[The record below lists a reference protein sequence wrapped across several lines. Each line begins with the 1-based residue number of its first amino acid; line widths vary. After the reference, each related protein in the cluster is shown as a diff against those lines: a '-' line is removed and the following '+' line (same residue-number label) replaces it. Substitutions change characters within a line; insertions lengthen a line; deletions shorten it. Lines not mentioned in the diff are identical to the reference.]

1 MNLAASM
8 LERLEARGAVPF
20 LEGDGGEH
28 GAAELAARARGVAE
42 ALRRAGVEPGA
53 RVVLCL
59 PKGPALVSCHV
70 GVLAAGAVATP
81 LNPAY
86 PEPALASLVRRAAPA
101 LGIADAGFCA
111 RARALVPDIPWWCA
125 EGPAPEGCSALP
137 AAPGSSAA
145 VPRDDDDPALLVFT
159 SGTTGSPKGV
169 PLTHGNLRSNLVAL
183 QRVWEWSER
192 DRLLHVLPVFHLHG
206 LGVALYGSLL
216 AGSAVVLHQRFEP
229 ERVLAEARSARI
241 SLLMAVPTMLH
252 RLLEAS
258 ERRPDARL
266 SGLRALISG
275 SAPLAPALFEGFRQ
289 RFGLEPVERYGMS
302 ETLMNASNPVHGAR
316 KPGSVGPA
324 LPGVELRLR
333 EPVEGRGE
341 VEVRGPNVFRGY
353 WNDAEATAAAFD
365 GAWFRSGDLGRFDDD
380 GYLQL
385 VGRAKEIIVTGG
397 YNVSP
402 LAVERALEECSG
414 VAELAVAAVPDTALG
429 ERIVGFVVP
438 RAGVERDGLEQ
449 RLRAQAEAQLP
460 RYAWPRE
467 YRFCE
472 SLPRNALG
480 KLERAR
486 LCDRQVLRD

>member
-1 MNLAASM
+1 VNLAERM
-8 LERLEARGAVPF
+8 LERLEVRGARPF

-28 GAAELAARARGVAE
+28 DGVGLAGRARGVAE

-53 RVVLCL
+53 RVALCL
-59 PKGPALVSCHV
+59 PKGRALVTAHV

-86 PEPALASLVRRAAPA
+86 PDPALSSLIRRAEPT
-101 LGIADAGFCA
+101 LGIADAAFCV
-111 RARALVPDIPWWCA
+111 RARLLAPDLPWWCA
-125 EGPAPEGCSALP
+125 GAPVPDGCSALTD
-137 AAPGSSAA
+137 AQGSIAA
-145 VPRDDDDPALLVFT
+145 VPRRDDDPALLVFT

-169 PLTHGNLRSNLVAL
+169 PLSHGNLRSNLAAL
-183 QRVWEWSER
+183 QRVWDWSRE

-216 AGSAVVLHQRFEP
+216 AGSSVVLHERFEP
-229 ERVLAEARSARI
+229 ERVLVEAGPAQI

-258 ERRPDARL
+258 QRRPDARL
-266 SGLRALISG
+266 AGLRAVISG
-275 SAPLAPALFEGFRQ
+275 SAPLAPALFERFCE

-302 ETLMNASNPVHGAR
+302 ETLMNASNPVHGVR
-316 KPGSVGPA
+316 KPGSVGPPV
-324 LPGVELRLR
+324 PGVEIRLR
-333 EPVEGRGE
+333 DPVEGRGE

-353 WNDAEATAAAFD
+353 WNDADATAAAFD
-365 GAWFRSGDLGRFDDD
+365 GEWFRTGDLGCFDED
-380 GYLQL
+380 GFLQL

-402 LAVERALEECSG
+402 LAVERALEECTG
-414 VAELAVAAVPDTALG
+414 VAELAVAGVPDADLG
-429 ERIVGFVVP
+429 ERIAAFVVP
-438 RAGVERDGLEQ
+438 KAGVAYDDLEA
-449 RLRAQAEAQLP
+449 RLRARAVAQLP

-467 YRFCE
+467 YRSCE

-480 KLERAR
+480 KVERAR
-486 LCDRQVLRD
+486 LGDRQVLRD